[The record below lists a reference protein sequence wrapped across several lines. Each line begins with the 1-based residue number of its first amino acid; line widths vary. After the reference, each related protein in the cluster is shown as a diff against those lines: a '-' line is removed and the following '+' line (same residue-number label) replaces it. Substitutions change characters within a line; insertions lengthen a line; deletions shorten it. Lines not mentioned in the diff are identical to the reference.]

1 MYRLIYKSRASEKL
15 EWSTVEDILHVSAE
29 NNAKS
34 AITGFLLASQTH
46 FLQIIEGTFE
56 EVNETFQR
64 ITRDPRHHEIRI
76 LSYEIIDARLFEF
89 WSMKGLGLLDTN
101 TALTKQLIRKYGEEE
116 GGVRFPLES
125 WLALAMIF
133 DIRAIEDL
141 PEWKR

>member
-1 MYRLIYKSRASEKL
+1 MYRLIYKSRASATL
-15 EWSTVEDILHVSAE
+15 EWSTVENILHVSAE

-64 ITRDPRHHEIRI
+64 IARDPRHHEIRI
-76 LSYEIIDARLFEF
+76 LSYEIIDARLFEH

-101 TALTKQLIRKYGEEE
+101 TALTKQLIRKYGEQE